1 VFGYKTHAAI
11 DRTFVFIRSWAVT
24 SAARHDGAVLR
35 EIVTTDN
42 MASDVWADTAYR
54 SKINETWLRDHGLAS
69 PIHRKNCHVG

>member
-1 VFGYKTHAAI
+1 MFGYKTHAAI